1 MDGLLSI
8 GLLLALLLA
17 AGGAI
22 GLLGGWR
29 SVSPPWLLAAVGLV
43 LLNDLL
49 LTRLY
54 GHLPDLIPGQWNW
67 EGKILGLLA
76 TLAIA
81 ALPAIGWTRSGLTL
95 RQADL
100 KAPLIVTG
108 LYCLLFVG
116 LALASSNEPSTA
128 ETRAFQLTL
137 PGLEEEAFYRG
148 VLLLV
153 LDRAFAGRVRFLG
166 VDWGWG
172 AVLSSALFGLVHALD
187 VLQGKVSFDPM
198 IFALTAGPSFIGVWI
213 RLRTG
218 SILLPVV
225 MHNLGNAA
233 SLFL

>member
-8 GLLLALLLA
+8 ALVLALLLA
-17 AGGAI
+17 AGGVI
-22 GLLGGWR
+22 GLIGGWK
-29 SVSPPWLLAAVGLV
+29 SVSPRWLLAAAGLV

-49 LTRLY
+49 LTRVY
-54 GHLPDLIPGQWNW
+54 GRLPDIIPGQWNW
-67 EGKILGLLA
+67 EGKILALLA

-95 RQADL
+95 RQAEL
-100 KAPLIVTG
+100 KAPLIVAG
-108 LYCLLFVG
+108 PYCLLFVG
-116 LALASSNEPSTA
+116 LALAFPNEPATA
-128 ETRAFQLTL
+128 ETMAFQLSM

-153 LDRAFAGRVRFLG
+153 LARAFTAEVRFLG

-172 AVLSSALFGLVHALD
+172 AVISCVLFGFCHALG
-187 VLQGKVSFDPM
+187 VSHGKINFDPM
-198 IFALTAGPSFIGVWI
+198 YFALTAGPSFIAVWV

-218 SILLPVV
+218 SILLPVL
-225 MHNLGNAA
+225 MHNVGNAA